1 MVVTV
6 LVPSKSTL
14 VGYGFQEGT
23 LLPEMGTIGR
33 SECGLAS
40 FDLAI
45 TKGNGLGRA
54 SGFLI
59 GGLLLTL
66 FALNAHAE
74 DAGEAVRSTQ
84 SLGKADPSSTF
95 ETICRTLKRSA
106 ANNNLP
112 IEFFTQVIWQESR
125 FDVRAHSSAGA
136 QGIAQFMPQTASSRG
151 LLDPFDPFQSLICPL
166 SGRTEKPIWQFRISC
181 GCLQCGAGP
190 GLPLALRKGPFTCG
204 NYCLRSHRH
213 RTTNLRVDLYAT
225 ACLGAHGNP

>member
-1 MVVTV
+1 MVLDGSIPSCFGPGVIRGLTMVVTV

-40 FDLAI
+40 FDPAI

-59 GGLLLTL
+59 RGLLLTL

-125 FDVRAHSSAGA
+125 FRCKGSQLGRCARNSPIH
-136 QGIAQFMPQTASSRG
+136 ASDG
-151 LLDPFDPFQSLICPL
+151 F
-166 SGRTEKPIWQFRISC
+166 ISWS
-181 GCLQCGAGP
+181 P
-190 GLPLALRKGPFTCG
+190 
-204 NYCLRSHRH
+204 
-213 RTTNLRVDLYAT
+213 
-225 ACLGAHGNP
+225 